1 MSGLE
6 TFRALQILEN
16 VKFASGSSSMVLPD
30 VLPSKINLFYLT
42 SFVFSVDSLK
52 IC

>member
-16 VKFASGSSSMVLPD
+16 VKFAGGSSMVLPD

-42 SFVFSVDSLK
+42 SFFFLWTR
-52 IC
+52 